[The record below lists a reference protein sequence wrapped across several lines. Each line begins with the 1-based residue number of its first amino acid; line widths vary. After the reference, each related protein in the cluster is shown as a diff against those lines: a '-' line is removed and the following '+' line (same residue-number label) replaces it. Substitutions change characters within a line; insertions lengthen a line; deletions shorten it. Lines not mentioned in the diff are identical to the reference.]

1 MNVTKED
8 VLVSQAEKGSGTAEE
23 EKDTSSEVRA
33 EGSYTGKSLLES
45 GNLDKIRDI
54 LFGVQAR
61 AYEQRFTRMED
72 QLASEIADLREE
84 ARKRSDSLENY
95 IKEEVQSLGE
105 RLKSEQDDRNR
116 LAGEVSQQF
125 KEVEEK
131 LSKLGD
137 RLTELH
143 RDLNSRIL
151 EQSKELRNELQESR
165 EQILALL
172 KKNVGELR
180 FDKVDHNVL
189 SSLFSEMGLRLDKKP
204 ETGSG
209 QETKDSDNE

>member
-8 VLVSQAEKGSGTAEE
+8 ALVSQAEEGSGTAEE

-116 LAGEVSQQF
+116 LAGEV
-125 KEVEEK
+125 
-131 LSKLGD
+131 
-137 RLTELH
+137 
-143 RDLNSRIL
+143 
-151 EQSKELRNELQESR
+151 
-165 EQILALL
+165 
-172 KKNVGELR
+172 
-180 FDKVDHNVL
+180 
-189 SSLFSEMGLRLDKKP
+189 
-204 ETGSG
+204 
-209 QETKDSDNE
+209 

>member
-8 VLVSQAEKGSGTAEE
+8 ALVSQAEKGSGTAEE
-23 EKDTSSEVRA
+23 EKDTSSEVRV
-33 EGSYTGKSLLES
+33 EGLHTGKSLLES